1 MGVKDG
7 KKYILPPSGEDVFL
21 FEVAKG
27 SRVALD
33 LMCIIHML
41 VPYHYHGL
49 FTKSPHDE
57 ASTLQIVKLVLKR
70 AAFLKG
76 CLHPVFVLDSGHPY
90 PYKVFFLFSIETCIF
105 FINIGRSTS

>member
-57 ASTLQIVKLVLKR
+57 ASFPAMPMKAEEGNRTSSL
-70 AAFLKG
+70 
-76 CLHPVFVLDSGHPY
+76 SG
-90 PYKVFFLFSIETCIF
+90 VSVRRRL
-105 FINIGRSTS
+105 